1 MIKGEL
7 RMNEQL
13 DNVTIEQEEGISLK
27 DLFKIVWDNL
37 ALIII
42 IGFWVVVLGIVY
54 SFVIVT
60 PKYTAQA
67 SLMIQVDVDED
78 VSSEQSALYIANSL
92 KGTTEEFILSN
103 KVLLGVIND
112 LDLNMTTG
120 ALKNAISISSSQDAL
135 IMYLSVENES
145 AELAAEIV
153 NQLIINARETANG
166 DYDPSF
172 ESTYLKDR
180 LMPFDYAMTPNS
192 PSSPNKVLNIAISVI
207 LGGIIALGVVFVK
220 EAFNNKFKT
229 PEELEKHLKIKV
241 LATVP
246 GTVKE
251 RKVVE

>member
-1 MIKGEL
+1 
-7 RMNEQL
+7 MNEQEK
-13 DNVTIEQEEGISLK
+13 IMMEQEEGISLK
-27 DLFKIVWDNL
+27 DLFKIVWNNI

-54 SFVIVT
+54 SFVLVT

-92 KGTTEEFILSN
+92 KGTTEEFMLSN
-103 KVLLGVIND
+103 KVLLSVIDD
-112 LDLNMTTG
+112 LDLNLSTS
-120 ALKNAISISSSQDAL
+120 ALKNSISISSSDDAL
-135 IMYLSVENES
+135 IMYVSVENES
-145 AELAAEIV
+145 PELAQEIV
-153 NQLIINARETANG
+153 NELIVNAREMADG
-166 DYDPSF
+166 IYDPNF
-172 ESTYLKDR
+172 ESTYLKER
-180 LMPFDYAMTPNS
+180 LMPFDYAMTPNN

-207 LGGIIALGVVFVK
+207 LGGIIALGVVFIK
-220 EAFNNKFKT
+220 ESFNTKFKS
-229 PEELEKHLKIKV
+229 PEELEKHLKVKV

>member
-1 MIKGEL
+1 
-7 RMNEQL
+7 MNEQEK
-13 DNVTIEQEEGISLK
+13 VMMEQEEGISLK
-27 DLFKIVWDNL
+27 DLFKIVWNNI

-54 SFVIVT
+54 SFVLVT

-92 KGTTEEFILSN
+92 KGTSEEFMLSN
-103 KVLLGVIND
+103 KVLLSVIDD
-112 LDLNMTTG
+112 LDLNLSTS
-120 ALKNAISISSSQDAL
+120 ALKNSISISSSDDAL
-135 IMYLSVENES
+135 IMYVSVENES
-145 AELAAEIV
+145 PELAQEIV
-153 NQLIINARETANG
+153 NELIVNAREMADG
-166 DYDPSF
+166 IYDPSF
-172 ESTYLKDR
+172 ESTYLKER

-207 LGGIIALGVVFVK
+207 LGGIIALGVVFIK
-220 EAFNNKFKT
+220 ESFNTRFKS
-229 PEELEKHLKIKV
+229 PEELEKHLKVKV
-241 LATVP
+241 LAIVP